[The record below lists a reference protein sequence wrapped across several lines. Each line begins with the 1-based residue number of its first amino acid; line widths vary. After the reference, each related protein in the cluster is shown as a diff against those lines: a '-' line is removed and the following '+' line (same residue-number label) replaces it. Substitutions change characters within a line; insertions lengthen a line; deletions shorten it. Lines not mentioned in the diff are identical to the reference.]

1 MVLYKILWKKSAE
14 KDLKNI
20 PHKLINRIIEVIDS
34 LSKNPLPPRVRKIT
48 GSVNLYRLRIGDY
61 RIIYEVN
68 SNIKN
73 VMIIYIRNRK
83 DVYK

>member
-20 PHKLINRIIEVIDS
+20 PHKLINRIIKVIES